1 MWSRRRAE
9 ASVSPMRS
17 SVMAAVASAMP
28 RSVSSTNTEGAP
40 NQPVGAG
47 NSVVVVDLPRWGPML
62 SPRVTNLVPIPSP
75 RMERETPGRR
85 PRPHFGHSHH
95 ARQLRA
101 APTAA
106 LGSRR
111 KSSRSCCGSASAP
124 ATLQG
129 DCCLLAVSGN
139 ARARAWGELRGCRL
153 AGGGIAGQRGQ
164 SLAVAEAEIGPAKKA
179 GPHVVDCFLFGV
191 GEGDR
196 SSGRGAEPDEALRF
210 AVGLH
215 RGVRV
220 GPVDPFVD
228 QLLVVWAQMSA
239 RQRRRGQRRF
249 CGLEPP
255 RPPCGRFPAPRGLI
269 GPPVLVLGHH
279 SHATPLAKPQPRAP
293 VTPQQH
299 NASSAPEIYAAA
311 DGPSGLFGVPDVPG
325 LPNHVRGPE
334 LDAVNGA
341 PPVSGAR
348 S

>member
-1 MWSRRRAE
+1 MG
-9 ASVSPMRS
+9 SP
-17 SVMAAVASAMP
+17 
-28 RSVSSTNTEGAP
+28 
-40 NQPVGAG
+40 
-47 NSVVVVDLPRWGPML
+47 
-62 SPRVTNLVPIPSP
+62 
-75 RMERETPGRR
+75 
-85 PRPHFGHSHH
+85 
-95 ARQLRA
+95 
-101 APTAA
+101 
-106 LGSRR
+106 
-111 KSSRSCCGSASAP
+111 
-124 ATLQG
+124 
-129 DCCLLAVSGN
+129 
-139 ARARAWGELRGCRL
+139 
-153 AGGGIAGQRGQ
+153 
-164 SLAVAEAEIGPAKKA
+164 LAVAEAEIGPAKKA

-228 QLLVVWAQMSA
+228 QLLVVWAQLSA
-239 RQRRRGQRRF
+239 RPRRRGQRRF
-249 CGLEPP
+249 RGLEPP

-293 VTPQQH
+293 ATPQQH

-311 DGPSGLFGVPDVPG
+311 DGPSGLFGVRDVPG